1 MVVVEL
7 KEFVMA
13 EIDKNRAEEQTQSEY
28 YRKAVLELHQSPERL
43 NELITV
49 SKPTGW
55 VALCIVVLLLSGC
68 VIWSV
73 LGRLPTNVAGPG
85 ILLSEGGRIYEV
97 TAISDGALSNMA
109 VRVGDRVEPDQLLA
123 EITQA
128 DAEREIRG
136 ARAQLADRIADLAR
150 AISYR
155 DEEAKL
161 RGESITRQQQALD
174 LRVRLGR
181 QREETLRQRIQTTET
196 LFRDRIVTQSEVLTL
211 QQELAVVL
219 QDASN
224 ANSEYARLEAEE
236 LQINN
241 TAARRIREAEAAF
254 DEAGRR
260 VNTLEEAL
268 EYSSRILAPVAGEV
282 KEMRALQGARMR
294 SGQTVLTLESRGV
307 GIEAVIFL
315 SPSNGSRVKVGMPV
329 RIAPSNAPREEYG
342 TVTGHVVSISNFPLS
357 FEAIQAS
364 VRNEGL
370 ARSFMERGPP
380 YEAIVRLERDAATA
394 SGYRW
399 TSGKGVSVVLASG
412 TTLTAD
418 VTIEFRRPIEIV
430 IPALRDL
437 LKL

>member
-1 MVVVEL
+1 
-7 KEFVMA
+7 MA

-268 EYSSRILAPVAGEV
+268 EYTSRILAPVAGEV

>member
-1 MVVVEL
+1 
-7 KEFVMA
+7 
-13 EIDKNRAEEQTQSEY
+13 
-28 YRKAVLELHQSPERL
+28 
-43 NELITV
+43 
-49 SKPTGW
+49 
-55 VALCIVVLLLSGC
+55 
-68 VIWSV
+68 
-73 LGRLPTNVAGPG
+73 
-85 ILLSEGGRIYEV
+85 
-97 TAISDGALSNMA
+97 
-109 VRVGDRVEPDQLLA
+109 
-123 EITQA
+123 
-128 DAEREIRG
+128 
-136 ARAQLADRIADLAR
+136 
-150 AISYR
+150 
-155 DEEAKL
+155 
-161 RGESITRQQQALD
+161 
-174 LRVRLGR
+174 
-181 QREETLRQRIQTTET
+181 
-196 LFRDRIVTQSEVLTL
+196 
-211 QQELAVVL
+211 
-219 QDASN
+219 
-224 ANSEYARLEAEE
+224 
-236 LQINN
+236 
-241 TAARRIREAEAAF
+241 
-254 DEAGRR
+254 
-260 VNTLEEAL
+260 
-268 EYSSRILAPVAGEV
+268 
-282 KEMRALQGARMR
+282 MR

>member
-55 VALCIVVLLLSGC
+55 IALCIVVLLLSGC

-97 TAISDGALSNMA
+97 TAISDGALNNMA

-241 TAARRIREAEAAF
+241 TAARRIREAEAAL

-268 EYSSRILAPVAGEV
+268 EYTSRILAPVAGEV

>member
-1 MVVVEL
+1 
-7 KEFVMA
+7 MA

-28 YRKAVLELHQSPERL
+28 YRKAILELHQSPERL

-55 VALCIVVLLLSGC
+55 IALCIVVLLLSGC

-241 TAARRIREAEAAF
+241 TAARRIREAEAAL

-268 EYSSRILAPVAGEV
+268 EYTSRILAPVAGEV

-380 YEAIVRLERDAATA
+380 YEAIVRLERDTATA

>member
-55 VALCIVVLLLSGC
+55 IALCIVVLLLFGC

-97 TAISDGALSNMA
+97 TALSDGALSNMA

-181 QREETLRQRIQTTET
+181 QREETLRQ
-196 LFRDRIVTQSEVLTL
+196 
-211 QQELAVVL
+211 
-219 QDASN
+219 
-224 ANSEYARLEAEE
+224 
-236 LQINN
+236 
-241 TAARRIREAEAAF
+241 
-254 DEAGRR
+254 
-260 VNTLEEAL
+260 
-268 EYSSRILAPVAGEV
+268 
-282 KEMRALQGARMR
+282 
-294 SGQTVLTLESRGV
+294 
-307 GIEAVIFL
+307 
-315 SPSNGSRVKVGMPV
+315 
-329 RIAPSNAPREEYG
+329 
-342 TVTGHVVSISNFPLS
+342 
-357 FEAIQAS
+357 
-364 VRNEGL
+364 
-370 ARSFMERGPP
+370 
-380 YEAIVRLERDAATA
+380 
-394 SGYRW
+394 
-399 TSGKGVSVVLASG
+399 
-412 TTLTAD
+412 
-418 VTIEFRRPIEIV
+418 
-430 IPALRDL
+430 
-437 LKL
+437 

>member
-55 VALCIVVLLLSGC
+55 IALCIVVLLLSGC

-241 TAARRIREAEAAF
+241 TAARRIREAEAAL

-260 VNTLEEAL
+260 VNTIEEAL
-268 EYSSRILAPVAGEV
+268 EYTSRILAPVAGEV

>member
-13 EIDKNRAEEQTQSEY
+13 EINKNRAEEQTQSEY

-55 VALCIVVLLLSGC
+55 IALCIVVLLLSGC

-97 TAISDGALSNMA
+97 TAISDGALNNMA

-236 LQINN
+236 LQINK

>member
-1 MVVVEL
+1 
-7 KEFVMA
+7 MA

-55 VALCIVVLLLSGC
+55 IALCIVVLLLSGC

-241 TAARRIREAEAAF
+241 TAARRIREAEAAL

-268 EYSSRILAPVAGEV
+268 EYTSRILAPVAGEV

>member
-13 EIDKNRAEEQTQSEY
+13 EIDKNRAEEQTHSEY

-55 VALCIVVLLLSGC
+55 IALCIVVLLLSGC

-97 TAISDGALSNMA
+97 TAISDGALSKMA

-241 TAARRIREAEAAF
+241 TAARRIREAEAAL

-268 EYSSRILAPVAGEV
+268 EYTSRILAPVAGEV

>member
-13 EIDKNRAEEQTQSEY
+13 EIDKNRPEEQTQSEY

-55 VALCIVVLLLSGC
+55 IALCIVVLLLSGC

-241 TAARRIREAEAAF
+241 TAARRIREAEAAL

-268 EYSSRILAPVAGEV
+268 EYTSRILAPVAGEV

-418 VTIEFRRPIEIV
+418 VTIEFRRPIEMV

>member
-55 VALCIVVLLLSGC
+55 IALCIVVLLLSGC

-268 EYSSRILAPVAGEV
+268 EYTSRILAPVAGEV

-329 RIAPSNAPREEYG
+329 RIAPSNAPRDEYG

-380 YEAIVRLERDAATA
+380 YEAIVRLERDTATA

>member
-241 TAARRIREAEAAF
+241 TAARRIREAEAAL

-268 EYSSRILAPVAGEV
+268 EYTSRILAPVAGEV

-315 SPSNGSRVKVGMPV
+315 SPSHGSRVKVGMPV

>member
-1 MVVVEL
+1 
-7 KEFVMA
+7 MA

-55 VALCIVVLLLSGC
+55 IALCIVVLLLSGC

>member
-55 VALCIVVLLLSGC
+55 IALCIVVLLLFGC

-97 TAISDGALSNMA
+97 TALSDGALSNMA

-241 TAARRIREAEAAF
+241 TAARRIREAEAAL

-268 EYSSRILAPVAGEV
+268 EYTSRILAPVAGEV

>member
-1 MVVVEL
+1 
-7 KEFVMA
+7 MA

-241 TAARRIREAEAAF
+241 TAARRIREAEAAL

-268 EYSSRILAPVAGEV
+268 EYTSRILAPVAGEV

>member
-1 MVVVEL
+1 
-7 KEFVMA
+7 MA

-55 VALCIVVLLLSGC
+55 IALCIVVLLLSGC

-268 EYSSRILAPVAGEV
+268 EYTSRILAPVAGEV

-315 SPSNGSRVKVGMPV
+315 SPSHGSRVKVGMPV

-380 YEAIVRLERDAATA
+380 YEAIVRLERDTATA

>member
-28 YRKAVLELHQSPERL
+28 YRKAILELHQSPERL

-55 VALCIVVLLLSGC
+55 IALCIVVLLLSGC

-241 TAARRIREAEAAF
+241 TAARRIREAEAAL

-268 EYSSRILAPVAGEV
+268 EYTSRILAPVAGEV

-380 YEAIVRLERDAATA
+380 YEAIVRLERDTATA

>member
-55 VALCIVVLLLSGC
+55 IALCIVVLLLSGC

>member
-55 VALCIVVLLLSGC
+55 IALCIVVLLLSGC

-268 EYSSRILAPVAGEV
+268 EYTSRILAPVAGEV

>member
-55 VALCIVVLLLSGC
+55 IALCIVVLLLSGC

-241 TAARRIREAEAAF
+241 TAARRIREAEAAL

-268 EYSSRILAPVAGEV
+268 EYTSRILAPVAGEV

-380 YEAIVRLERDAATA
+380 YEAIVRLERDTATA

>member
-55 VALCIVVLLLSGC
+55 IALCIVVLLLSGC

-97 TAISDGALSNMA
+97 TAISDGALNNMA

>member
-55 VALCIVVLLLSGC
+55 IALCIVVLLLSCC

-241 TAARRIREAEAAF
+241 TAARRIREAEAAL

-268 EYSSRILAPVAGEV
+268 EYTSRILAPVAGEV

>member
-13 EIDKNRAEEQTQSEY
+13 EINKNRAEEQTQSEY

-55 VALCIVVLLLSGC
+55 IALCIVVLLLSGC

-97 TAISDGALSNMA
+97 TAISDGALNNMA

>member
-55 VALCIVVLLLSGC
+55 IALCIVVLLLSGC

-241 TAARRIREAEAAF
+241 TAARRIREAEAAL

-268 EYSSRILAPVAGEV
+268 EYTSRILAPVAGEV

-315 SPSNGSRVKVGMPV
+315 SPSHGSRVKVGMPV

-357 FEAIQAS
+357 FEAIQAT

-380 YEAIVRLERDAATA
+380 YEAIVRLERDTATA

>member
-1 MVVVEL
+1 
-7 KEFVMA
+7 MA

-55 VALCIVVLLLSGC
+55 IALCIVVLLLFGC

-97 TAISDGALSNMA
+97 TALSDGALSNMA

-241 TAARRIREAEAAF
+241 TAARRIREAEAAL

-268 EYSSRILAPVAGEV
+268 EYTSRILAPVAGEV

>member
-1 MVVVEL
+1 
-7 KEFVMA
+7 MA

-55 VALCIVVLLLSGC
+55 IALCIVVLLLSGC

-268 EYSSRILAPVAGEV
+268 EYTSRILAPVAGEV

-380 YEAIVRLERDAATA
+380 YEAIVRLERDTATA

>member
-55 VALCIVVLLLSGC
+55 IALCIVVLLLSGC

-268 EYSSRILAPVAGEV
+268 EYTSRILAPVAGEV

-342 TVTGHVVSISNFPLS
+342 TVTGHVVTISNFPLS

-380 YEAIVRLERDAATA
+380 YEAIVRLERDTATA

>member
-1 MVVVEL
+1 
-7 KEFVMA
+7 MA

-241 TAARRIREAEAAF
+241 TAARRIREAEAAL

-268 EYSSRILAPVAGEV
+268 EYTSRILAPVAGEV

-380 YEAIVRLERDAATA
+380 YEAIVRLERDTATA

>member
-1 MVVVEL
+1 
-7 KEFVMA
+7 MA

-55 VALCIVVLLLSGC
+55 IALCIVVLLLSGC

-315 SPSNGSRVKVGMPV
+315 SPSHGSRVKVGMPV

>member
-1 MVVVEL
+1 
-7 KEFVMA
+7 MA

-55 VALCIVVLLLSGC
+55 IALCIVVLLLSGC

-97 TAISDGALSNMA
+97 TAISDGALNNMA